1 MSDPI
6 GTLIPWL
13 SLLLGALAGLWIPV
27 RAGRTGPSDPV
38 RDGRASLTLW
48 PDLTLPPPPPHRSPY
63 SLGLFLAEEADPGAS
78 PLVRPYLTAHEQHER
93 RHALMLATYG
103 IDAPGPYW
111 IHGVEVA

>member
-6 GTLIPWL
+6 GTLIPWV

-27 RAGRTGPSDPV
+27 RAGRSGPPAPV
-38 RDGRASLTLW
+38 RLDQPALW
-48 PDLTLPPPPPHRSPY
+48 PDLAPPPPHRSPY
-63 SLGLFLAEEADPGAS
+63 SLGLFLAEAADPGAS